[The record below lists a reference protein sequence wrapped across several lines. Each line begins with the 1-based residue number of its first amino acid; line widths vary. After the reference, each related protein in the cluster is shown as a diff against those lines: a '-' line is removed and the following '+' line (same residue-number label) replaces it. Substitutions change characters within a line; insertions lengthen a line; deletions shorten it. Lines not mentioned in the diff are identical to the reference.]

1 MKTVYNNKN
10 LDIKVQVMIAS
21 VGSSIQAER
30 FVFVTWGDRVFQYT
44 EENCGM
50 PEDFVRY
57 ICNMIT
63 AAEYGEVIAAITK
76 ATLTP
81 R

>member
-30 FVFVTWGDRVFQYT
+30 FVFVTWGDITFRYT
-44 EENCGM
+44 PADYGM
-50 PEDFVRY
+50 QDDFRRY

-63 AAEYGEVIAAITK
+63 AAEYDEVIAAIYK
-76 ATLTP
+76 ACGFNL
-81 R
+81 